1 MVYHSLGKRV
11 DSDAAIARMIKD
23 QADGNAYGIA
33 EVYAYRGQPD
43 EAMHWLERSYTQ
55 KEPFLFFVK
64 TEIAPTVPADDPRLK
79 AFLKKINLPE

>member
-1 MVYHSLGKRV
+1 
-11 DSDAAIARMIKD
+11 MIKS

-43 EAMHWLERSYTQ
+43 EAMYWLERSYSQ

-64 TEIAPTVPADDPRLK
+64 TEIAPTMPADNLKFK
-79 AFLKKINLPE
+79 AFLRKMNLPA

>member
-1 MVYHSLGKRV
+1 MVYHALGKRA

-23 QADGNAYGIA
+23 QAEGNAYGIA

-43 EAMHWLERSYTQ
+43 EAMRWLERSYTQ

-64 TEIAPTVPADDPRLK
+64 TEIAPTMPANDPKFK
-79 AFLKKINLPE
+79 AFLAKMNLPE